1 MRTLDTNTKEYK
13 EKLDT
18 YIYECIENPD
28 VELSNDEK
36 IIYFMSEFHR
46 VANHPSNMN
55 PYPNTVERIDDY
67 MMGLPFNFDFSN
79 YDKLQIV
86 SKLHGVDKIPEN
98 KQDSV
103 VQNFNKH
110 IAMRILKLHEKL
122 GGKYL

>member
-1 MRTLDTNTKEYK
+1 MRTLDTNKNEYK
-13 EKLDT
+13 EKLDN
-18 YIYECIENPD
+18 YIYDCIENYD

-36 IIYFMSEFHR
+36 IIYFMSEFDR
-46 VANHPSNMN
+46 VANYPNNIKH
-55 PYPNTVERIDDY
+55 YPNTLDRIDDY

-98 KQDSV
+98 KEDSV
-103 VQNFNKH
+103 IENFNKH

-122 GGKYL
+122 GGK

>member
-1 MRTLDTNTKEYK
+1 MKTLDTNKKEYIM
-13 EKLDT
+13 KLDN
-18 YIYECIENPD
+18 YIYDCIENRD

-36 IIYFMSEFHR
+36 IIYFMSEFYR
-46 VANHPSNMN
+46 VANHPSNIKR
-55 PYPNTVERIDDY
+55 YPNTLDRIDDY

-98 KQDSV
+98 KEDSV
-103 VQNFNKH
+103 IENFNKY

-122 GGKYL
+122 GGK